1 MFDFT
6 KRNEGNVVI
15 LSLNGQL
22 DALTAG
28 KLKPFLDEM
37 IEDENVCVV
46 YDLQQLSLIDSSGVG
61 VIVSTF
67 KRTRA
72 KGGDTRIACIMGQPK
87 EVFQVLNLNKY
98 IDICDTV
105 ENAVEMFPKS

>member
-37 IEDENVCVV
+37 IDDENVCVV
-46 YDLQQLSLIDSSGVG
+46 YDLRQLSLIDSSGVG

-67 KRTRA
+67 K
-72 KGGDTRIACIMGQPK
+72 
-87 EVFQVLNLNKY
+87 
-98 IDICDTV
+98 
-105 ENAVEMFPKS
+105 S